1 MTECM
6 KNERNMFPLT
16 WKAYMKQAAAHTVRG
31 LRVKLQSAKSEC
43 GGWAGGSKCV
53 FTFNSSDLTQIPS
66 HAKVS
71 TVREVFILNQ
81 RLNSYD
87 SMQSVFLF
95 PFLIQGFRSL
105 TSSEGVLR
113 AQSYFRKDYECQT
126 WPFTPN
132 WSLQTVTPPQ
142 DWFCWRFF
150 LLTGSFSFPL

>member
-1 MTECM
+1 MTKCM
-6 KNERNMFPLT
+6 KNGRNMFPLT

-53 FTFNSSDLTQIPS
+53 FTLNSSDLTQIPS

-113 AQSYFRKDYECQT
+113 AQSYFRKLLWMSNVALHPQ
-126 WPFTPN
+126 
-132 WSLQTVTPPQ
+132 LVTADSHSSP
-142 DWFCWRFF
+142 RLV
-150 LLTGSFSFPL
+150 LLEISSY